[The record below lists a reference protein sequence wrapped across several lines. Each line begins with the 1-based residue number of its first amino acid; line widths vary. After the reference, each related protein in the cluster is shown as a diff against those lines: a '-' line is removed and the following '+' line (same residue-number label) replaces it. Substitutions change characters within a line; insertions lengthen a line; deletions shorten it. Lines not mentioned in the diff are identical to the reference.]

1 MKIFTC
7 PECKFR
13 KFESINAL
21 NVHIGK
27 SHSVNYRIS
36 IINNKPVVKLKE
48 LKKPKNIQLGEMVVI
63 LRILNLKQQWKVLFV
78 VIVSWTDHPQM
89 KIPKDLMMNLR
100 ILRQSWKRCFNG

>member
-1 MKIFTC
+1 MDKMVKAKRKIHFAGEKRMRMKIFTC

-36 IINNKPVVKLKE
+36 IINNKPVVKLKTRGAVQYI
-48 LKKPKNIQLGEMVVI
+48 KK
-63 LRILNLKQQWKVLFV
+63 
-78 VIVSWTDHPQM
+78 T
-89 KIPKDLMMNLR
+89 
-100 ILRQSWKRCFNG
+100 

>member
-1 MKIFTC
+1 MRMKIFTC

-36 IINNKPVVKLKE
+36 IINNKPVVKLKTRGAVQYI
-48 LKKPKNIQLGEMVVI
+48 KGH
-63 LRILNLKQQWKVLFV
+63 
-78 VIVSWTDHPQM
+78 T
-89 KIPKDLMMNLR
+89 
-100 ILRQSWKRCFNG
+100 

>member
-1 MKIFTC
+1 MKMKIFTC

-36 IINNKPVVKLKE
+36 IINNKPVVKLKTRGAV
-48 LKKPKNIQLGEMVVI
+48 QY
-63 LRILNLKQQWKVLFV
+63 
-78 VIVSWTDHPQM
+78 T
-89 KIPKDLMMNLR
+89 
-100 ILRQSWKRCFNG
+100 